1 MKPLKFVHL
10 WRIYALHLIAAPIVF
25 MLSPLYELG
34 GYLGWIAIPCAGIFS
49 MIFAF
54 FSFRV
59 AYAFKGREW
68 AEYGGGIVGRWP
80 HLFFTAIVLLYCLMV
95 ASMCASA
102 YSDLFISVYLEGTP
116 TPVMLGCFLL
126 CAALAARSGI
136 RSIAL
141 LSDGFFL
148 SVFATMVPVLFVL
161 LFKMR
166 YGMTIALFTHWS
178 MSKLAGSTFFAV
190 GWLNDLS
197 LIFLLAPYFE
207 ASPKPVRKLASMQTL
222 IVIVLVA
229 YWLSCLLLFGPKL
242 AGNMYYPLL
251 EAVRFIS
258 FGEVLE
264 NLDPLLIGI
273 WSGTLL
279 IKTAVLLFM
288 ASRIVMRYAGIR
300 SHRPLTFALTSFVFA
315 CAYQFSCFPA
325 EFQALTTKPSFEI
338 FTWLVFLTPVIY
350 WTVAKLRGMTGPG
363 QAKSK
368 GDGSRRKDGQRRGEQ
383 DQGEH
388 SQNENEQSQGAQEQ
402 GERALSEQQESGR
415 LQGERQKGEQ
425 QQGEQQQGEQQQ
437 GKQLQGEQLQ
447 GEQLQGEQQQ
457 GEQLQGEQQ
466 QGEQQQGEQ
475 QQGEQQQG
483 EQQQGEQQQGE
494 QLQGEQQQGEQQQ
507 GEQQQGEQQQGE
519 QQQGEQQQGEQQQG
533 EQQQG
538 EQQQGEETQSEQ
550 SAERVDA
557 GRAAE

>member
-10 WRIYALHLIAAPIVF
+10 WRIFALHLIAAPIVF
-25 MLSPLYELG
+25 MLSPMYVLG
-34 GYLGWIAIPCAGIFS
+34 GYLGWLAIPCAGFVS
-49 MIFAF
+49 MVFAF
-54 FSFRV
+54 FSLRI

-68 AEYGGGIVGRWP
+68 AEYGKSVVGRLP
-80 HLFFTAIVLLYCLMV
+80 HLFFSAIVLLYCLIV

-161 LFKMR
+161 LFKIN
-166 YGMTIALFTHWS
+166 YGMTIALFTHWAA
-178 MSKLAGSTFFAV
+178 SKLAASTFFAV

-197 LIFLLAPYFE
+197 LIFLLAPFFE
-207 ASPKPVRKLASMQTL
+207 SAPKPVRKLASMQML
-222 IVIVLVA
+222 IVVVLVA
-229 YWLSCLLLFGPKL
+229 YWLSSLLLFGPKL

-273 WSGTLL
+273 WSATLL

-300 SHRPLTFALTSFVFA
+300 SHRPLTFALTAFVFA
-315 CAYQFSCFPA
+315 CAYQFSRFPA
-325 EFQALTTKPSFEI
+325 EFQALTTMPSFQI

-350 WTVAKLRGMTGPG
+350 WTVAKLRGMTGMRK
-363 QAKSK
+363 AKADGNGGRSK
-368 GDGSRRKDGQRRGEQ
+368 GAQRE
-383 DQGEH
+383 
-388 SQNENEQSQGAQEQ
+388 GAQ
-402 GERALSEQQESGR
+402 SEGAQRDSAQR
-415 LQGERQKGEQ
+415 KGAQRE
-425 QQGEQQQGEQQQ
+425 GA
-437 GKQLQGEQLQ
+437 
-447 GEQLQGEQQQ
+447 
-457 GEQLQGEQQ
+457 
-466 QGEQQQGEQ
+466 
-475 QQGEQQQG
+475 
-483 EQQQGEQQQGE
+483 
-494 QLQGEQQQGEQQQ
+494 
-507 GEQQQGEQQQGE
+507 
-519 QQQGEQQQGEQQQG
+519 
-533 EQQQG
+533 
-538 EQQQGEETQSEQ
+538 QSEGAQ
-550 SAERVDA
+550 SEGAQSEGAQREGAQSEVALPQSGQPSQDA
-557 GRAAE
+557 GR